1 MARSR
6 KDDSDGTGPVLLS
19 SEPGQRAVEELAG
32 LLLAA
37 TQSPVVWVELPQGLE
52 AVRGAAAPHDPG
64 TGRGPTALNDGTP
77 LLEIHREPIVT
88 RDGQRWGSL
97 VLFDVLRRSLG
108 VHQLRVVS
116 ATARSLGAMLEAT
129 REARGRTDDG
139 ASALAALEHLP
150 FGLVRV
156 DAEAR
161 VRGANAAARKLMG
174 LLGTLTAPVDEPGFV
189 ESTRHALHDA
199 MNAPAER
206 LHGEVA
212 VRTTRP
218 TLIRSAHLVPFG
230 AGASRAA
237 WVLLRVSRLRRAPK
251 SKRRATTGRMRPVTG
266 STPQAGVSV
275 APLWRAL
282 DTAGVGIF
290 HWDLVA
296 DRVELDPVLSRLL
309 DAGQREFDGT
319 LAGILSLL
327 EPADSASLRVSMG
340 HALRSGNPVDDVVR
354 VRLKNGQERLLRV
367 WGRFV
372 VDERGRPTSLSG
384 TARQVN
390 EVEAPRA
397 ADALVL
403 VALDALTEGCIVL
416 DAQANVC
423 FVNLPA
429 LRAMGLRQRTI
440 YGRNL
445 WDVLGDAHE
454 SAFGVQVRRGLA
466 GHASQFDDWYPIR
479 NRLSACRVVPDA
491 EGRGATLFFR
501 DVTDERST
509 AEGASA
515 SSGELRELGRRVHE
529 AQEAERRRIARELH
543 DVMGQNLSIIKLRLQ
558 LLRKRLAKVN
568 TSAEN
573 LELCDAVIGDTDNAL
588 QATRKLAVELRPSV
602 LDELGLHAALQWQAQ
617 DITKRT
623 GLDVRVRFDAADQR
637 PIEGRRSS
645 SGRETVVFRAVQ
657 ELLTNVIRH
666 ADARRVDIVLRE
678 RNGELSVEV
687 RDDGKGFSEAG
698 AERTTLGLLGLSER
712 VHAYGG
718 DVKIESK
725 PGGGTQVRVVLPSTR
740 EATTEAQVEHPQR

>member
-1 MARSR
+1 LARSK
-6 KDDSDGTGPVLLS
+6 KDDSDGTGPALLS
-19 SEPGQRAVEELAG
+19 SDSEQRAVEELAG

-37 TQSPVVWVELPQGLE
+37 TQSPVVWVDLPQRFT
-52 AVRGAAAPHDPG
+52 AVRGAAAPYELG
-64 TGRGPTALNDGTP
+64 TGHGPTALNDGTP
-77 LLEIHREPIVT
+77 LIEIHREPIVT
-88 RDGQRWGSL
+88 QDGQRWGSL

-129 REARGRTDDG
+129 SSARGQSDDC
-139 ASALAALEHLP
+139 ASAVAALEHLP
-150 FGLVRV
+150 FGLIRL
-156 DAEAR
+156 DAQAR

-174 LLGTLTAPVDEPGFV
+174 LLGTLTAPVDEPGFA
-189 ESTRHALHDA
+189 EPSRRALHDA
-199 MNAPAER
+199 MNAPEAR
-206 LHGEVA
+206 LHGEVP

-218 TLIRSAHLVPFG
+218 TLIRSARLMPFG
-230 AGASRAA
+230 AGETRAA
-237 WVLLRVSRLRRAPK
+237 WVMLRVSRPRLAPSSRR
-251 SKRRATTGRMRPVTG
+251 RTTTGWMRPLTG
-266 STPQAGVSV
+266 SSAPTGFGV

-296 DRVELDPVLSRLL
+296 DRVELDPVLVRLL
-309 DAGQREFDGT
+309 DAGRSEFEGT
-319 LAGILSLL
+319 LAAMESIL
-327 EPADSASLRVSMG
+327 EPVDPGNLRVSLG
-340 HALRSGNPVDDVVR
+340 QALRSGNPVDDVVR
-354 VRLKNGQERLLRV
+354 VRLKDGRERLIRI
-367 WGRFV
+367 WGRFAI
-372 VDERGRPTSLSG
+372 DERGRPTSLSG

-390 EVEAPRA
+390 ELEAPRPV
-397 ADALVL
+397 DALVL

-423 FVNLPA
+423 FANLPGT
-429 LRAMGLRQRTI
+429 RAMGLQQRAI

-445 WDVLGDAHE
+445 WDILGDAHQ
-454 SAFGVQVRRGLA
+454 SIFGLQVRRGLA
-466 GHASQFDDWYPIR
+466 GHASQFDDWFPIR
-479 NRLSACRVVPDA
+479 NRLSACRIVPDA
-491 EGRGATLFFR
+491 QGRGATLFFR
-501 DVTDERST
+501 DVTDEPST
-509 AEGASA
+509 KEGPSA
-515 SSGELRELGRRVHE
+515 SNGELRELGRRVHE

-558 LLRKRLAKVN
+558 LLRKRLAKAN

-573 LELCDAVIGDTDNAL
+573 LELCQAVIGDTDNAL

-623 GLDVRVRFDAADQR
+623 GIDVRVRFDAADQR
-637 PIEGRRSS
+637 PVEGRRSS

-666 ADARRVDIVLRE
+666 ADARHVDIVLRE

-687 RDDGKGFSEAG
+687 RDDGKGFSEPN
-698 AERTTLGLLGLSER
+698 AERSSLGLLGVSER

-718 DVKIESK
+718 DVRIESK